1 MSIFFHHNE
10 ATITVEG
17 NTYPHRIFIKSLGAR
32 FDGANK
38 SWLVPFSSENL
49 AKIQDF
55 CQSIGGGPST
65 PKVNRPTQPSRPA
78 TSAAS
83 KKPLGNLL
91 ADFADD
97 NQKDTSS
104 PDGTGQNGGGEGI
117 KRDDSLTV
125 SQLMELATTAIQNQF
140 SKAVWVVGEIQNLHR
155 ASSATYLSLAEEVQS
170 SYSSQNSMTVSAT
183 IWSSTGKRLAHK
195 YGSEVFNSLLEEG
208 LKVRFLCQVTLY
220 KGRGSISLNVLDLD
234 PNYTRGELALA
245 REKLLRELRAKN
257 LDKVNKGRYL
267 SDFPF
272 RVGLITAEG
281 SRAKSD
287 FLHQLSSGGFPG
299 TVLYAPSAVQGESS
313 PRQVTKSLAALIE
326 KRVDLIVITRGGG
339 SAADLRWFD
348 SPEIAYAIAAC
359 PIPVIAAIGHHDDF
373 CVTEEICFERRK
385 TPTAAADF
393 VVEQFSATLAKLDK
407 AAMILKNLQDR
418 SIDRAEEMLQTLTDR
433 LSKHTNQS
441 LMRQAGVLHDCW
453 SSLRFNS
460 ARSAER
466 GMRLLGQYEQQLI
479 LKFLNKRQKLQ
490 LQFKNLE
497 GQLQNQIERSLK
509 SGAEALNLLQEALRG
524 QDPRPWLKKGWT
536 QLTKHAKRVN
546 LLEDVTVG
554 ESLDAQLMDGSL
566 TLVVQE
572 KKPRKL

>member
-1 MSIFFHHNE
+1 M
-10 ATITVEG
+10 
-17 NTYPHRIFIKSLGAR
+17 
-32 FDGANK
+32 
-38 SWLVPFSSENL
+38 
-49 AKIQDF
+49 
-55 CQSIGGGPST
+55 
-65 PKVNRPTQPSRPA
+65 
-78 TSAAS
+78 
-83 KKPLGNLL
+83 
-91 ADFADD
+91 
-97 NQKDTSS
+97 
-104 PDGTGQNGGGEGI
+104 
-117 KRDDSLTV
+117 
-125 SQLMELATTAIQNQF
+125 
-140 SKAVWVVGEIQNLHR
+140 
-155 ASSATYLSLAEEVQS
+155 
-170 SYSSQNSMTVSAT
+170 
-183 IWSSTGKRLAHK
+183 
-195 YGSEVFNSLLEEG
+195 
-208 LKVRFLCQVTLY
+208 
-220 KGRGSISLNVLDLD
+220 
-234 PNYTRGELALA
+234 
-245 REKLLRELRAKN
+245 
-257 LDKVNKGRYL
+257 
-267 SDFPF
+267 
-272 RVGLITAEG
+272 
-281 SRAKSD
+281 
-287 FLHQLSSGGFPG
+287 
-299 TVLYAPSAVQGESS
+299 
-313 PRQVTKSLAALIE
+313 
-326 KRVDLIVITRGGG
+326 DLIVITRGGG

-524 QDPRPWLKKGWT
+524 
-536 QLTKHAKRVN
+536 
-546 LLEDVTVG
+546 
-554 ESLDAQLMDGSL
+554 
-566 TLVVQE
+566 
-572 KKPRKL
+572 

>member
-1 MSIFFHHNE
+1 M
-10 ATITVEG
+10 
-17 NTYPHRIFIKSLGAR
+17 
-32 FDGANK
+32 
-38 SWLVPFSSENL
+38 
-49 AKIQDF
+49 
-55 CQSIGGGPST
+55 
-65 PKVNRPTQPSRPA
+65 
-78 TSAAS
+78 
-83 KKPLGNLL
+83 

-524 QDPRPWLKKGWT
+524 QDPRPWLKK
-536 QLTKHAKRVN
+536 R
-546 LLEDVTVG
+546 
-554 ESLDAQLMDGSL
+554 LDSTHKTCQTGQSSGGCHSRRKPGCAAHGREFNSCC
-566 TLVVQE
+566 
-572 KKPRKL
+572 PRKKTEKIIARRKQSR